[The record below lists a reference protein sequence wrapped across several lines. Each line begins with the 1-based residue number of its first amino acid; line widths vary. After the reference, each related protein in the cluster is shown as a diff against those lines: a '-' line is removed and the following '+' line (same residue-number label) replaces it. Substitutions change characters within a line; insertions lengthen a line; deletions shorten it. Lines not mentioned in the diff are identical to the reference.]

1 MDQTNAN
8 LQRIRALDWD
18 RDTNPNHWRTINGS
32 HVHLDKNG
40 NYDGGAGNKFNGRH
54 HYGPNWK
61 QKASLMESLTNAL
74 RKGVAGKQKNVA
86 PQGTSSS
93 GKIKTE
99 EEKAR
104 EEIKGLKQKM
114 HNSHAEFK
122 KAQREY
128 NQYRRPLNPGDV
140 GYDQY
145 QKVLNKFNTTLREYQ
160 NSRTKLQETI
170 VKKAASGV
178 DLTHPDSI
186 ASVGRGAPMDEK
198 QANSGHANPGYRRR
212 GGYTINCQTCVVAYE
227 LRKRGYNVEA
237 KPNTK
242 SNAFEELSLNTNH
255 AWIDPKTGTYPEYIK
270 DESVTG
276 AKKAYKWINNI
287 LEPGKRYTI
296 QFGWAGRKRT
306 GHIIHCRKIEGGIEL
321 YDPQSGRIIS
331 EQQECLMYLDR
342 IKYKMTS
349 YGHRFKTPPKVLQ
362 VDGLIPNVDLLDK
375 VLTKGGGLV

>member
-1 MDQTNAN
+1 MDQTNEN
-8 LQRIRALDWD
+8 LQRIRTLDRD

-54 HYGPNWK
+54 HYGPGWK
-61 QKASLMESLTNAL
+61 QKVILMESLTNAL

-99 EEKAR
+99 EKAR

-114 HNSHAEFK
+114 LNSHAEFK

-128 NQYRRPLNPGDV
+128 DQYRRPLNPGDA

-160 NSRTKLQETI
+160 NSRRELQETI

-186 ASVGRGAPMDEK
+186 ASVGRG
-198 QANSGHANPGYRRR
+198 G
-212 GGYTINCQTCVVAYE
+212 
-227 LRKRGYNVEA
+227 
-237 KPNTK
+237 PN
-242 SNAFEELSLNTNH
+242 
-255 AWIDPKTGTYPEYIK
+255 G
-270 DESVTG
+270 
-276 AKKAYKWINNI
+276 
-287 LEPGKRYTI
+287 
-296 QFGWAGRKRT
+296 
-306 GHIIHCRKIEGGIEL
+306 
-321 YDPQSGRIIS
+321 
-331 EQQECLMYLDR
+331 
-342 IKYKMTS
+342 
-349 YGHRFKTPPKVLQ
+349 
-362 VDGLIPNVDLLDK
+362 
-375 VLTKGGGLV
+375 